1 MRIARRTFLKSC
13 AAIGAATALPAQA
26 REGAPAIDGFGVL
39 VDTTKCL
46 GCRTCEA
53 ACAEANGLPAP
64 DAMGDDA
71 IFATRR
77 TTAPDRFTVVNKA
90 QGGGEDRYAKSQ
102 CLHCLVPACA
112 SACPVKALDKTPE
125 GPVVYHEDR
134 CIGCRYCMVAC
145 PFDVP
150 KYQYDRAV
158 PYVRKCTMCAGRVA
172 SGGKPACVEN
182 CPAEALTF
190 GKRSELLAEAKRRVY
205 APGSAYVPEIFGE
218 HEAGGTSWMYISDR
232 PLKDF
237 GLPADVG
244 DRPRFDTTRGA
255 LGAVP
260 FVITL
265 WPPLLMGLYTA
276 SRRRDE
282 QETKEEKD
290 HE

>member
-13 AAIGAATALPAQA
+13 AAIGAAGAASALPASA
-26 REGAPAIDGFGVL
+26 RETAPVPDGAGVL

-53 ACAEANGLPAP
+53 ACAEANGLAAP
-64 DAMGDDA
+64 EAMGDDA
-71 IFATRR
+71 IFATHR
-77 TTAPDRFTVVNKA
+77 TTSPGQFTVVNKA

-112 SACPVKALDKTPE
+112 SACPVKALDKTE
-125 GPVVYHEDR
+125 AGPVVYHEDR

-150 KYQYDRAV
+150 KYQYDRAI
-158 PYVRKCTMCAGRVA
+158 PYVRKCTMCATRLA
-172 SGGKPACVEN
+172 KGGKPACVEN

-190 GKRSELLAEAKRRVY
+190 GKRSELLAEAKRRIY
-205 APGSAYVPEIFGE
+205 APGSTYVPEIFGE
-218 HEAGGTSWMYISDR
+218 HDAGGTSWMYIADR
-232 PLKDF
+232 PLSDF
-237 GLPADVG
+237 GLPRDVG
-244 DRPRFDTTRGA
+244 DETRFDKTRGA

-282 QETKEEKD
+282 END